1 MSRWAKS
8 GEELKWRVIIS
19 MCWHKMARL
28 RPFPLNADASGRAHR
43 LNWWCTTSWM
53 RGKKALLLA
62 PGNCGQF
69 NWKQLVVSREPLSQ
83 NSGEPETSLFLLSAE
98 VIAGLLT
105 IDRKPAAALK
115 HTRRWL
121 WIWEACSLN
130 LLIIF
135 KLLLLTGS
143 WDVAPAIQVLCTE
156 VWIHRLSNH
165 HFVFNNHFSWSI
177 VELRK

>member
-53 RGKKALLLA
+53 RGKKAPPRSRKL
-62 PGNCGQF
+62 
-69 NWKQLVVSREPLSQ
+69 WTVQLKTARRIQ
-83 NSGEPETSLFLLSAE
+83 RAIRLFLLSAE

-135 KLLLLTGS
+135 ILLLLTGS
-143 WDVAPAIQVLCTE
+143 WDVAPAIQALCTE

>member
-53 RGKKALLLA
+53 RGNKSTSRLLVSLLLA

-69 NWKQLVVSREPLSQ
+69 NWKQLGRIQRASRYLKIQVNLKQVYFCSLQRSSQ
-83 NSGEPETSLFLLSAE
+83 DFWWLIENLQLHWKLTETYM
-98 VIAGLLT
+98 
-105 IDRKPAAALK
+105 
-115 HTRRWL
+115 RRWL

-135 KLLLLTGS
+135 ILLLLTGS
-143 WDVAPAIQVLCTE
+143 WDVAPAIQVLWTE
-156 VWIHRLSNH
+156 AWIHRL
-165 HFVFNNHFSWSI
+165 
-177 VELRK
+177 